1 MENRVNYKNSFLVLF
16 LFVTTLMFQVTGLKF
31 IWSLENTARIINL
44 LVLFLL
50 IAYSVYSIG
59 KRVYPK
65 NVWTFYLLPGL
76 LIFFGIFL
84 NVTIN
89 VFSNFKLI
97 SYYGQTL
104 PWLVYLIIPSLLRK
118 RKLNTKILWRY
129 YYYFLLIINI
139 LGILE
144 YELVSKGVFNLH
156 LLKTPYGT
164 YLAGYFSMLHMLN
177 NGIAYFRY
185 YSCFIEPGTLAM
197 FLLPAISY
205 AFFYKKYFGLLI
217 FLLAFYLTFSL
228 GGIISLLILIAIISF
243 LLLNGKKNNLLYTL
257 FGVFIVATILV
268 FNFSG
273 SITKQY
279 KEKNLSAK
287 VREENISNTF
297 TNLPL
302 ILMTNPMGLTL
313 ATNTESF
320 EENPLYV
327 GSNFSPITYLEYG
340 GISAFLGY
348 LLCLTVSFIIALK
361 SIKRNDLLVEEK
373 VVFSSI
379 LVLLPFIVQRTTIWE
394 SALFGLLFAP
404 SILRAIEK
412 IENNRKKLN

>member
-1 MENRVNYKNSFLVLF
+1 MEARVDYKNSLLVLF
-16 LFVTTLMFQVTGLKF
+16 LFAITLLFQVTGLKF

-50 IAYSVYSIG
+50 IAYSGYNIG
-59 KRVYPK
+59 KGVYPK

-76 LIFFGIFL
+76 IIFFGIFF

-104 PWLVYLIIPSLLRK
+104 PWLVYLIIPPLLKK
-118 RKLNTKILWRY
+118 RKINTRLLWRY

-144 YELVSKGVFNLH
+144 YVLVSHGILSLR
-156 LLKTPYGT
+156 LLKTPYGV
-164 YLAGYFSMLHMLN
+164 YLAGYFSILHMLS
-177 NGIAYFRY
+177 NGTAYFRY

-205 AFFYKKYFGLLI
+205 AFFNKKYFGLLI
-217 FLLAFYLTFSL
+217 FLISFYLTFSL
-228 GGIISLLILIAIISF
+228 GGIISLLMLVAIISF

-257 FGVFIVATILV
+257 FGFFIVTAILL

-273 SITKQY
+273 SIAEKY
-279 KEKNLSAK
+279 KKKDLSAK
-287 VREENISNTF
+287 VREQNISSTI
-297 TNLPL
+297 TNLPV

-313 ATNTESF
+313 ATDTESF
-320 EENPLYV
+320 EQNPLYV

-340 GISAFLGY
+340 GAGAFLGY

-361 SIKRNDLLVEEK
+361 SIKRNDLSMEEK

-404 SILRAIEK
+404 SILRVIEK
-412 IENNRKKLN
+412 RRITKK